1 MQLWEVQTVGGAI
14 VGGAAVE
21 GAITGV
27 QLVGEAAGGWGVQ
40 VWGCKNGAC
49 SYRAGAAVR
58 GAAAW
63 GVAAKTKQIIVVHG
77 SQRNKEP
84 AEHPLRRTP
93 RPNELTER
101 SVIVDMWLGFAPLI

>member
-40 VWGCKNGAC
+40 LWGCSYGAC
-49 SYRAGAAVR
+49 SYGA

-93 RPNELTER
+93 RPSELTER
-101 SVIVDMWLGFAPLI
+101 SVIVHMWLGFAPLI